1 MTKKAM
7 DSTTSPHHITKS
19 PDSDTDTET
28 PLQTHLTKALS
39 LTNGSHKTHQNR
51 HLPPPPQQ
59 NMVVSYKECHKNHA
73 AGIGGLAL
81 DGCGEFMPKSTAT
94 PQDPASFKC
103 AACGCH
109 RNFHRREPS
118 GPTTITHML
127 SPPGLN
133 WTTSPSQSPG
143 STSSGP
149 SPSPTSP
156 ASPSPQS
163 FYPSAPHM
171 LLSLSSGHSGHLD
184 DTQLQKQS
192 YSLAMTSPH
201 GKKRARTKF
210 SQEQREKM
218 YLFAEKLG
226 WRLLRGNNDRG
237 VEEFCSEIGVTRNVF
252 KVWMHNNR
260 SRKDKLNNSYG
271 INCSDK
277 CGFNANEEAGRVG
290 ADNKGYS
297 FNNNGSNYDSFDR
310 YRIES
315 KVHVHGSMA
324 SHGSS
329 PSY

>member
-1 MTKKAM
+1 MTRKAM
-7 DSTTSPHHITKS
+7 ESTTGPHCITKS
-19 PDSDTDTET
+19 PDSDTDSET

-39 LTNGSHKTHQNR
+39 LTNGSYKTHQNH
-51 HLPPPPQQ
+51 HLPPPPPPPQQ
-59 NMVVSYKECHKNHA
+59 NMVVSYKECLKNHA
-73 AGIGGLAL
+73 ASFGGLAL

-94 PQDPASFKC
+94 PQDPTSLKC

-118 GPTTITHML
+118 GPTATSTHML
-127 SPPGLN
+127 PLPALN
-133 WTTSPSQSPG
+133 WTTSSSQSPG

-149 SPSPTSP
+149 ASP

-171 LLSLSSGHSGHLD
+171 LLSLSSGHLD
-184 DTQLQKQS
+184 DTQLQKQG

-201 GKKRARTKF
+201 GRKRARTKF
-210 SQEQREKM
+210 SQEQKEKM

-237 VEEFCSEIGVTRNVF
+237 VEEFCSEIGVTRNIF

-260 SRKDKLNNSYG
+260 SRKEKLNSSCG
-271 INCSDK
+271 INSSDK
-277 CGFNANEEAGRVG
+277 CGFNATEEAGRDG
-290 ADNKGYS
+290 ADNKGHS
-297 FNNNGSNYDSFDR
+297 FSNSNNGSNCDSFDR
-310 YRIES
+310 CQIES
-315 KVHVHGSMA
+315 KVHVHGSVTP
-324 SHGSS
+324 HGSS

>member
-28 PLQTHLTKALS
+28 PLQTHLTKVLS
-39 LTNGSHKTHQNR
+39 LTNGSYKTHQNR

-127 SPPGLN
+127 PPTGLN
-133 WTTSPSQSPG
+133 WTTSSSQSPG

-201 GKKRARTKF
+201 GKKRART
-210 SQEQREKM
+210 
-218 YLFAEKLG
+218 
-226 WRLLRGNNDRG
+226 N
-237 VEEFCSEIGVTRNVF
+237 
-252 KVWMHNNR
+252 
-260 SRKDKLNNSYG
+260 
-271 INCSDK
+271 DK
-277 CGFNANEEAGRVG
+277 CGFNANEEAGRVV
-290 ADNKGYS
+290 AHNKDYS

>member
-1 MTKKAM
+1 M

-28 PLQTHLTKALS
+28 PLQTHLTKVLS
-39 LTNGSHKTHQNR
+39 LTNGSYKTHQNR

-127 SPPGLN
+127 PPTGLN
-133 WTTSPSQSPG
+133 WT
-143 STSSGP
+143 
-149 SPSPTSP
+149 TSP

-210 SQEQREKM
+210 SQEQREKI
-218 YLFAEKLG
+218 
-226 WRLLRGNNDRG
+226 GNNDRG

-260 SRKDKLNNSYG
+260 SRKDK
-271 INCSDK
+271 
-277 CGFNANEEAGRVG
+277 CGFNANEEAGRVV
-290 ADNKGYS
+290 AHNKDYS